1 MTVCYHFEEE
11 QKELKKQFN
20 DLSLILKVIFTI
32 KEGIKAA
39 LQFLKK
45 TKVKTRKWLL
55 RKVNYEKNEI
65 EN

>member
-45 TKVKTRKWLL
+45 TNIETRKWLL
-55 RKVNYEKNEI
+55 REVSYEKNED